1 MGFREFI
8 SNFRYRRRLEAEFEQ
23 YQNIKPPA
31 NPSRRYIDKLVR
43 RLLNERTAWNA
54 RRELEMMGPAAVPSL
69 LAALEDPRFHRA
81 EWEKSSQVPA
91 PLEST
96 LELLVNHAGDDV
108 VRIATPFAKSPA
120 AEVRKTAALH
130 LASAG
135 RASTIPVLHEL
146 MRDEHGY
153 VRSYVRIGMH
163 RAVTEGR
170 ADEGFRRQAYDLL
183 LSQLDQDWGSAMN
196 DAADTVV
203 VLDPARAAVDLADD
217 RWLSLSNRNAYRILE
232 ACNGANILLPE
243 AILRRL
249 LEGALPQAVGERC
262 YPNDYVAAAALRA
275 LALRKSDDAS
285 ALAESLLD
293 HENEKVKEAAGEALA
308 SLADVPDP
316 TGFVIDRESKDG
328 YGALSR
334 EQRVVYCAFLFDAE
348 VCNGGLM
355 QFFGNS
361 SGDHAVD
368 TLEALA
374 ELGHKEAHAALQT
387 AMRLVGPLSREPD
400 RELRL
405 AGFEGRWDELQPAF
419 DPLESAY
426 YAAQVRL
433 RQAWLLYAIRHAHHF
448 RR

>member
-8 SNFRYRRRLEAEFEQ
+8 SSFRYRRRLENDFER

-31 NPSRRYIDKLVR
+31 NPSRRYIDKLVGK
-43 RLLNERTAWNA
+43 LLSERTAWNA
-54 RRELEMMGPAAVPSL
+54 RRELQLIGPAAVPSL
-69 LAALEDPRFHRA
+69 RAALDDARFRRA
-81 EWEKSSQVPA
+81 EWGEYSQVPA

-108 VRIATPFAKSPA
+108 VRIASPLAKSPSN
-120 AEVRKTAALH
+120 EVRKTVALH

-135 RASTIPVLHEL
+135 RANTIPLLQEL
-146 MRDEHGY
+146 MRDEDGY
-153 VRSYVRIGMH
+153 VRSYVRIGID
-163 RAVTEGR
+163 RAVSDGR
-170 ADEGFRRQAYDLL
+170 ADQEFQRQAYDLL
-183 LSQLDQDWGSAMN
+183 LAQLDQDWGSAMN
-196 DAADTVV
+196 DAADTIV
-203 VLDPARAAVDLADD
+203 VLDPARAAVDLADE

-232 ACNGANILLPE
+232 ACNRANILLPE
-243 AILRRL
+243 ATLRRL
-249 LEGALPQAVGERC
+249 LEVALPEAVGERC
-262 YPNDYVAAAALRA
+262 YPNDYVAAEALRA
-275 LALRKSDDAS
+275 LALRKAEDAS
-285 ALAESLLD
+285 VIAQSLLS
-293 HENEKVKEAAGEALA
+293 HENEKVKESAAEALA
-308 SLADVPDP
+308 ELAGVSDP
-316 TGFVIDRESKDG
+316 TGFVIDRLSKEG

-368 TLEALA
+368 TLDALA

-387 AMRLVGPLSREPD
+387 AMRLVGPLSRESD

-405 AGFEGRWDELQPAF
+405 TGFEGRWDELQPAF
-419 DPLESAY
+419 DPLEKAY
-426 YAAQVRL
+426 YATQVQL
-433 RQAWLLYAIRHAHHF
+433 RQAWLLYAIRHASHF